1 MMKIFVAR
9 QPIFDKKENVVAY
22 ELLFRS
28 GNSPVYDGEDDDTS
42 TASVISGAFLLLGMD
57 KATGKKP
64 AFVNF
69 TRNSLKKLARQIPP
83 HSIVLEIL
91 ETVEPDEEL
100 LNLCRQ
106 LKRCG
111 YTLALDDFIFDEK
124 YCDLLTLADIIKV
137 DFILTTGKERSEI
150 IRRVNNPRVK
160 FLAEKVETRAE
171 FEEAVALGYTYFQ
184 GYFFSKPEVLSGEDV
199 PSYKTQYMRILHELG
214 RPDMDFQRMEQIIKH
229 DVAFSFKLLKY
240 INSSYFGFKKTVD
253 SVRQALV
260 LLGAQQIRQ
269 WLFLLILRELGKDR
283 PEEIMVLSV
292 IRAKFGENL
301 ARKANLPP
309 DMVSYAFTMGMFS
322 LLDCFFQRPLDEVL
336 SELPINEEI
345 KLALAGS
352 DHSLGIIFRLIGAYE
367 KGEWEAVSACAT
379 RLHINELE
387 IPDLYLQTLQW
398 IETYFEQTRW

>member
-1 MMKIFVAR
+1 MKIFVAR

-28 GNSPVYDGEDDDTS
+28 GNSPVYDGEDDDTA

-100 LNLCRQ
+100 LSLCRQ

-150 IRRVNNPRVK
+150 IRRVNNPKVK

-240 INSSYFGFKKTVD
+240 INSPYFGFKKTVD

-309 DMVSYAFTMGMFS
+309 DMISHAFTMGMFS

-336 SELPINEEI
+336 AELPITEEI

-352 DHSLGIIFRLIGAYE
+352 DHSLGIIFRLISAYE
-367 KGEWEAVSACAT
+367 KGEWEAVSAYAA
-379 RLHINELE
+379 RLHISELE

>member
-1 MMKIFVAR
+1 M
-9 QPIFDKKENVVAY
+9 
-22 ELLFRS
+22 
-28 GNSPVYDGEDDDTS
+28 
-42 TASVISGAFLLLGMD
+42 
-57 KATGKKP
+57 
-64 AFVNF
+64 
-69 TRNSLKKLARQIPP
+69 
-83 HSIVLEIL
+83 
-91 ETVEPDEEL
+91 
-100 LNLCRQ
+100 
-106 LKRCG
+106 
-111 YTLALDDFIFDEK
+111 
-124 YCDLLTLADIIKV
+124 
-137 DFILTTGKERSEI
+137 
-150 IRRVNNPRVK
+150 
-160 FLAEKVETRAE
+160 
-171 FEEAVALGYTYFQ
+171 
-184 GYFFSKPEVLSGEDV
+184 

-309 DMVSYAFTMGMFS
+309 DMISHAFTMGMFS

-336 SELPINEEI
+336 AELPITEEI

-352 DHSLGIIFRLIGAYE
+352 DHSLGIIFRLISAYE
-367 KGEWEAVSACAT
+367 KGEWEAVSAYAA
-379 RLHINELE
+379 RLHISELE